1 MSDIHEIKIGFI
13 GFGNMA
19 QAMAAGL
26 LRGGQT
32 PAGQI
37 FACARDWD
45 KLCRNTQ
52 PFGMIPVHTADE
64 LVRQADVVVLAVKPY
79 QISDVV
85 RPIGELLAGK
95 IVISLA
101 AGYPFDRLE
110 QDLLPGTNHLST
122 VPNTPVSVG
131 EGIIICEQKH
141 SLTAE
146 EYGLVE
152 KLFAPLGLMQPVETH
167 LMGIAGTVSGCGPAF
182 VSMFMEALG
191 DAGVMHG
198 LPRATAYRLAGQMV
212 AGTGKLLVERGDHP
226 GAMKDAVCSP
236 AGTTIVVVAALER
249 KGLRSAVIDAVD
261 AIQNKK

>member
-52 PFGMIPVHTADE
+52 PFGMVPVHTADE

-85 RPIGELLAGK
+85 LSLIHILKFVCQLTKKYGVKTTVSMNPIM
-95 IVISLA
+95 I
-101 AGYPFDRLE
+101 D
-110 QDLLPGTNHLST
+110 GT
-122 VPNTPVSVG
+122 
-131 EGIIICEQKH
+131 
-141 SLTAE
+141 
-146 EYGLVE
+146 
-152 KLFAPLGLMQPVETH
+152 
-167 LMGIAGTVSGCGPAF
+167 GTVSYTHLD
-182 VSMFMEALG
+182 VYKRQ
-191 DAGVMHG
+191 V
-198 LPRATAYRLAGQMV
+198 
-212 AGTGKLLVERGDHP
+212 
-226 GAMKDAVCSP
+226 
-236 AGTTIVVVAALER
+236 
-249 KGLRSAVIDAVD
+249 
-261 AIQNKK
+261 